1 MKNSNLLAPET
12 YNIVSEIEKHAS
24 DATKKA
30 LIYKNGIDEPIT
42 VTYSELINNANKVG
56 HVFLKHGL
64 KKGDKVLIMMPRS
77 IITYELYIAALKLGI
92 AIIPSSEM
100 LRTKDLQYRITHGE
114 INAVIAKADFVK
126 EFKNIKEYDSLT
138 KFIVDGHEA
147 DWISIE
153 DEKEGQSTS
162 LEMADTTRDDIAI
175 LSYTSGTTG
184 NPKAVTHS
192 HGWGYAHMKMAPEHW
207 LCIKED
213 DLVWATA
220 APGWQKWV
228 WSPFLSIMGSG
239 ATAFVY
245 NGKFN
250 PSRYLELL
258 QDFKIN
264 VLCCTPTEYRMMAK
278 LSNLQDYN
286 LEHLHSAV
294 SAGEPLNR
302 EVVEQFRKNFNLTVS
317 DGYGQTE
324 STLLIGFLKDTEP
337 RPGSMGKEIPGSHVT
352 VVDDDGNKVDTN
364 VKGNIALPLDF
375 PGLFKGYYKDEERT
389 KAAQAGDYYITGD
402 LAHIDEDGYFWFE
415 GRRDDIII
423 SSGYTIGP
431 FEVEDA
437 LTNHPAV
444 KECAVVASPH
454 AIRGNIVKAFIILQD
469 GYTGDDALVK
479 ELQTFAKQ
487 EVAPYKYPRAIEFVE
502 DLPKTN
508 SGKIR
513 RVELRDA
520 EVEKYRAEH
529 GE

>member
-1 MKNSNLLAPET
+1 MGDSCTRLA
-12 YNIVSEIEKHAS
+12 
-24 DATKKA
+24 
-30 LIYKNGIDEPIT
+30 
-42 VTYSELINNANKVG
+42 
-56 HVFLKHGL
+56 
-64 KKGDKVLIMMPRS
+64 
-77 IITYELYIAALKLGI
+77 
-92 AIIPSSEM
+92 
-100 LRTKDLQYRITHGE
+100 
-114 INAVIAKADFVK
+114 
-126 EFKNIKEYDSLT
+126 
-138 KFIVDGHEA
+138 
-147 DWISIE
+147 
-153 DEKEGQSTS
+153 
-162 LEMADTTRDDIAI
+162 
-175 LSYTSGTTG
+175 
-184 NPKAVTHS
+184 
-192 HGWGYAHMKMAPEHW
+192 
-207 LCIKED
+207 
-213 DLVWATA
+213 
-220 APGWQKWV
+220 KWV

-258 QDFKIN
+258 QGFEIN

-278 LSNLQDYN
+278 LDNLQEYN

-302 EVVEQFRKNFNLTVS
+302 EVVEQFRNNFNLTVR

-324 STLLIGFLKDTEP
+324 STLLIGFLKDTKS
-337 RPGSMGKEIPGSHVT
+337 RPGSMGKEIPGSRVT
-352 VVDDDGNKVDTN
+352 IVDDEGQPVETN

-454 AIRGNIVKAFIILQD
+454 EIRATLLKHSLFYKIIIRVMMTL
-469 GYTGDDALVK
+469 LK
-479 ELQTFAKQ
+479 N
-487 EVAPYKYPRAIEFVE
+487 YK
-502 DLPKTN
+502 L
-508 SGKIR
+508 SR
-513 RVELRDA
+513 RM
-520 EVEKYRAEH
+520 K
-529 GE
+529 